1 VPFIPYLLE
10 LCISGFDPLVRFEFE
25 KKLLFFTAP
34 IVIPVFMKITGFR
47 NYKIPLL
54 VFAFSILLLTIY
66 SIFGLIVKGI
76 PFEAA
81 SFENGSYI
89 LRYNFEQISNL
100 HPAYY
105 SIFAI
110 VSCSILLHA
119 TKTAK
124 KSIKVVFIVFSIVLF
139 SIILFLAARI
149 ALITG
154 TVFLFVLIITSK
166 LSSLKK
172 FSLVY
177 ISLVFLIL
185 ISFILPSSK
194 SRLNEIINLKTDQF
208 IPGNTISQRILI
220 MNCTL
225 NTFSENFFFGSGSGH
240 SQKKL
245 DECYNSKGW
254 QAGAQESFNPHNQ
267 FLSMGINYGVIMM
280 LVFIVCLFIIFR
292 QIFKLPE
299 GKYYCVAIILF
310 FMSESLLEVQMGVYL
325 FGLISLLLYNINLEP
340 QLNKNP

>member
-1 VPFIPYLLE
+1 
-10 LCISGFDPLVRFEFE
+10 
-25 KKLLFFTAP
+25 
-34 IVIPVFMKITGFR
+34 MKITGFR

-54 VFAFSILLLTIY
+54 VFAFSVLLLTIY

-76 PFEAA
+76 PFQTT
-81 SFENGSYI
+81 SFENGAYI

-110 VSCSILLHA
+110 ISCSIFLFA
-119 TKTAK
+119 SKTVDRTY
-124 KSIKVVFIVFSIVLF
+124 KVVFIIFSIILF
-139 SIILFLAARI
+139 AIILFLAARI
-149 ALITG
+149 ALITAA
-154 TVFLFVLIITSK
+154 VFLFILITTSK

-172 FSLVY
+172 FSLAY

-185 ISFILPSSK
+185 ISFTLPSSR

-208 IPGNTISQRILI
+208 IPGNTVSQRVLILD
-220 MNCTL
+220 CTFK
-225 NTFSENFFFGSGSGH
+225 TFSENIFFGSGSGH

-267 FLSMGINYGVIMM
+267 FLSVGINYGVIMI

-292 QIFKLPE
+292 KIFKLPE
-299 GKYYCVAIILF
+299 GKYYCIAIIMF

-325 FGLISLLLYNINLEP
+325 FGLISLLLYNINIEP
-340 QLNKNP
+340 QLNKKP